1 MKLTKVMLKQIIRE
15 EMSIEEGF
23 MDTLSGL
30 FSNDEVTAAPSELM
44 IKALKYNKIDS
55 LETLKGTINK
65 KANPYSKDSDWRK
78 SDGHAIGK
86 LIDELN
92 TVSGKVTSNTGN
104 KLALSLAIVNLLNN
118 NLEPA
123 NAFLNKHQ
131 TEE

>member
-1 MKLTKVMLKQIIRE
+1 MKFTRSQLKKLIKE
-15 EMSIEEGF
+15 EMTIEEGF

-30 FSNDEVTAAPSELM
+30 FSKDEARVAPSRLM
-44 IKALKYNKIDS
+44 KKALENNNFDS

-92 TVSGKVTSNTGN
+92 SVSGKVTSNTGN